1 MNKKTM
7 RIEEF
12 LLIISF
18 LILIIGL
25 LWQAEVSTAASSLQ
39 PSARIQN
46 MLAAPPIAANTYLE
60 DYSLYVPQGYK
71 MDIVGNTIVVYNKE
85 SIITFYL
92 GQGVELSKD
101 FFDKMNTDLELIYSQ
116 SSSNDGVLTY
126 TYAWQYD
133 ESHVELLLGQN
144 DSYIVAVYPESKL
157 DEGITDITLM
167 FNSYQAI
174 ND

>member
-1 MNKKTM
+1 MNKETI

-25 LWQAEVSTAASSLQ
+25 LWQSQVVDNSALQ
-39 PSARIQN
+39 PAEQVQN

-71 MDIVGNTIVVYNKE
+71 FEIVDNTVVVYNKE

-92 GQGVELSKD
+92 GQGVELNKD
-101 FFDKMNTDLELIYSQ
+101 FFDNMNTDLEQIYNQ
-116 SSSNDGVLTY
+116 SVSNDGVLTY

-133 ESHVELLLGQN
+133 ESHIEILLGQN
-144 DSYIVAVYPESKL
+144 DSYIVAIYPESKL

-174 ND
+174 NDK

>member
-1 MNKKTM
+1 MNKETM

-18 LILIIGL
+18 LVIIIGL
-25 LWQAEVSTAASSLQ
+25 LWQAQIGTTSTMQ
-39 PSARIQN
+39 PAQRVQN
-46 MLAAPPIAANTYLE
+46 MLAAPPIAANTYLT

-71 MDIVGNTIVVYNKE
+71 FEIVENTVVVYNKE

-92 GQGVELSKD
+92 GQGVQLSTD
-101 FFDKMNTDLELIYSQ
+101 FFDKMNTDLNKIYGQ
-116 SSSNDGVLTY
+116 SVSNDGVITY
-126 TYAWQYD
+126 TYAWEYD
-133 ESHVELLLGQN
+133 ESHTEVLLGQN
-144 DSYIVAVYPESKL
+144 DSYIVAVYPNSKL

-174 ND
+174 YD

>member
-1 MNKKTM
+1 MNKETM

-25 LWQAEVSTAASSLQ
+25 LWQAQISTGEALQ
-39 PSARIQN
+39 PAERVQN

-71 MDIVGNTIVVYNKE
+71 FEIVENTVVVYNKE

-92 GQGVELSKD
+92 GQGVELSTE
-101 FFDKMNTDLELIYSQ
+101 FFDKMNQDLKKVYGQ
-116 SSSNDGVLTY
+116 SVSNDGVITY
-126 TYAWQYD
+126 TYAWEYD
-133 ESHVELLLGQN
+133 DSHTEILLGQN
-144 DSYIVAVYPESKL
+144 DSYIVAVYPNSKL

-174 ND
+174 YDK

>member
-1 MNKKTM
+1 MNKETM

-25 LWQAEVSTAASSLQ
+25 LWQANIGTPGSDLPPVE
-39 PSARIQN
+39 RIQN

-71 MDIVGNTIVVYNKE
+71 VDIVDNTIIVYNKE

-92 GQGVELSKD
+92 GQGVELTSAL
-101 FFDKMNTDLELIYSQ
+101 FDKMNTDLELLYSQ
-116 SSSNDGVLTY
+116 SVSTDGVLTY
-126 TYAWQYD
+126 TYAWRYD
-133 ESHVELLLGQN
+133 ESHIELLLGQN

-157 DEGITDITLM
+157 DEGVTDSTLM